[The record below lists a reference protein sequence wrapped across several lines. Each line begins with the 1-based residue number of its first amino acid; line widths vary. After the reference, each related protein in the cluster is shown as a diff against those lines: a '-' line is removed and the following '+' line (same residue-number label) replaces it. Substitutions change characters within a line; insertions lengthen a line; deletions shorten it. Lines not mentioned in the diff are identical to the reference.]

1 MSVLPFSM
9 TSNKI
14 GVKLA
19 DRENHF
25 QIYPNIFVVVSAFKN
40 KVFVHIRHYNR
51 GYPTR
56 NGVFLTSDNWSLLKA
71 ILAYD
76 IGMYM
81 LCKLFDIIYFLL
93 NISLLVT
100 INDKRM
106 TFTATQSTVF
116 RLFPYSCNI
125 YFVIHVYCGVKYIY
139 KLLYTCFCYSFF

>member
-1 MSVLPFSM
+1 M
-9 TSNKI
+9 TSKKI

-56 NGVFLTSDNWSLLKA
+56 NGVCFTRDNWSLLKV
-71 ILAYD
+71 ILAHD
-76 IGMYM
+76 IGMYI
-81 LCKLFDIIYFLL
+81 LCKLFDIINFLL

-100 INDKRM
+100 INDKRIA
-106 TFTATQSTVF
+106 FASTKSAVF

-125 YFVIHVYCGVKYIY
+125 YFSDFARY
-139 KLLYTCFCYSFF
+139 